1 MISLDGILKIANFAV
16 GLDGSANAHRPLA
29 DMRFKPT
36 RECPKGHLPVQKHR
50 PGRVMKS
57 DFQKVKTEHFRAF
70 VPEELQ
76 SVERQD
82 VLRTASGNEILKDK
96 RIKKSQMDIA
106 NMSRPFAFQIV
117 LLENLNGI
125 EVRRIG
131 QIGQIGEIGRIGLAL
146 QSI

>member
-1 MISLDGILKIANFAV
+1 M
-16 GLDGSANAHRPLA
+16 
-29 DMRFKPT
+29 
-36 RECPKGHLPVQKHR
+36 
-50 PGRVMKS
+50 
-57 DFQKVKTEHFRAF
+57 TEQIRAF
-70 VPEELQ
+70 VPEDSQ
-76 SVERQD
+76 SAERQD
-82 VLRTASGNEILKDK
+82 VLRTASGNEILKEK
-96 RIKKSQMDIA
+96 QIKKSQMDIA